1 MRLLQAVARPFVVFV
16 ERFYPDPLVFAIAL
30 TALVF
35 VLAWGLTPAAPLEL
49 VVHWGGGLE
58 RLLTFMAQISIT
70 LISAHA
76 LAHTD
81 PVRRALIALS
91 RVPQSAFWAYAF
103 TCFVAGVAALISWA
117 FCLVVGALVARE
129 VAIQAR
135 DRGIEV
141 DYPLLVASAYGGLVI
156 WHMGY
161 SGSAPLFVA
170 TPGNALESA
179 LGGLIPV
186 TETIFAPWNAALA
199 LLTLVT
205 VPFACALMAPPRG
218 KAIEIPDHIVSRGDD
233 ASSDAAALE
242 GAPPTL
248 AQRLDRSRLFT
259 LGLGAL
265 LALYLVHWF
274 ATRGLDLNLNIVNW
288 TFLASGLLLARSAAH
303 YVRLVARASMTVGQ
317 VLIQYPLYAGIM
329 GIMVG
334 SGLASVIAGWFTA
347 IASAQTLPFWA
358 FLSGGLINMFIPSG
372 GGQWVVQGPIF
383 IEAAKALGTTPAHIV
398 MGVAYGDQW
407 TNMIQPF
414 WTIPMLAIAGLHMR
428 AIMGYCF
435 VILIATFF
443 IFGGGLLYLGA

>member
-1 MRLLQAVARPFVVFV
+1 MRLLQATARPFVVFV

-30 TALVF
+30 TGLVF
-35 VLAWGLTPAAPLEL
+35 TLAWWLTPASPLEL
-49 VVHWGGGLE
+49 VVHWGDGLQ
-58 RLLTFMAQISIT
+58 RLLAFMAQISIT
-70 LISAHA
+70 LITAHA

-81 PVRRALIALS
+81 TVRRTLIALS
-91 RVPQSAFWAYAF
+91 RVPKSAFSAYAF
-103 TCFVAGVAALISWA
+103 TCFIAGVASLISWA
-117 FCLVVGALVARE
+117 FCLVAGALVARE

-135 DRGIEV
+135 TRGIKV
-141 DYPLLVASAYGGLVI
+141 DYALLVASAYGGLVI

-170 TPGNALESA
+170 TPGNALETA

-186 TETIFAPWNAALA
+186 SETIFAPWNIALA
-199 LLTLVT
+199 MITLFTIPMV
-205 VPFACALMAPPRG
+205 CALMAPP
-218 KAIEIPDHIVSRGDD
+218 AEDVVEIPDHIHSQPEDPLAAA
-233 ASSDAAALE
+233 ASSVGPE
-242 GAPPTL
+242 TL
-248 AQRLDRSRLFT
+248 AQRLDNSRFFT
-259 LGLGAL
+259 LALGGLL
-265 LALYLVHWF
+265 VLYLINWF

-288 TFLASGLLLARSAAH
+288 TFLAAGLLLSRSAAH
-303 YVRLVARASMTVGQ
+303 YVRLVTHASMTVGQ
-317 VLIQYPLYAGIM
+317 VLIQYPFYAGIM
-329 GIMVG
+329 GIMAG
-334 SGLASVIAGWFTA
+334 SGLASIMAGWFTA
-347 IASAQTLPFWA
+347 IASADTLPFWA
-358 FLSGGLINMFIPSG
+358 FLSGGLINMFVPSG

-383 IEAAKALGTTPAHIV
+383 LEAAKALGTTPSHIV